1 VSPVH
6 GEQRARAGEASSM
19 AGLGVREPGGRE
31 VMSMGMRRSEERVLG
46 VAREKEKKK
55 KEKGLVSAEE
65 RKRGGV
71 VLCY

>member
-1 VSPVH
+1 
-6 GEQRARAGEASSM
+6 M